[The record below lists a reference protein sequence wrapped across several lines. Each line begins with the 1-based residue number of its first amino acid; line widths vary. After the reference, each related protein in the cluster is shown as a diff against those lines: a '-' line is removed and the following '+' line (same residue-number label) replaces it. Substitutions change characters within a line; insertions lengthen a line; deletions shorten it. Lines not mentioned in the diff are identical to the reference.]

1 MSVIGLDFGSHT
13 ASIALWFEE
22 KNSVDVIADDLGSR
36 TIPTSVAYRGD
47 EILTGSGAVSQQHK
61 NPSNTFEDVRT
72 LLIGQGG
79 ESSVNVPAL
88 EKEVTVQEL
97 SSHWFRNIHNQIKQQ
112 VGKVVRECVIS
123 LPDGVDEGAKQRLV
137 ESAQAGG
144 VRLKCMVG
152 DASAALLAYGF
163 DDASQLPAK
172 VAVVDIGWSSS
183 QVAIYDVSGGLF
195 FPQSAVSS
203 HEVSGKVVVQLMA
216 DHCAKDFQRKSK
228 MACTDSS
235 KSMMR
240 LRRECETAMKSMS
253 TGAEATIDIDSLFDG
268 VDYSSKLTRARFED
282 LISIPVVHLKKLV
295 DSAAAAAG
303 VEPAAITQICLAGG
317 LCAIPKVQSTIKAAF
332 PSAVVAKGRFEPAEA
347 QCIGAALH
355 GKHLLLQGLIDKA
368 PTVLAHAAYITQ
380 PIYISA
386 GAGGAPSCV
395 LPAGSVVPA
404 KRVLE
409 AAVPQAKGHFQVLV
423 GAPIPAP
430 PAAAGGK
437 SLVSFMSAAF
447 GGAGSAAVT
456 DTNAVGEVVF
466 ALPADVAAAI
476 PDGGAPVTV
485 TVAVSKEAGLT
496 VEVVAEDGAVLA
508 SLQIPSA

>member
-13 ASIALWFEE
+13 GSIALWFEE

-47 EILTGSGAVSQQHK
+47 EVLTGSGAVSQQHK
-61 NPSNTFEDVRT
+61 NPSNTFEDVRA
-72 LLIGQGG
+72 LLVGQSGG
-79 ESSVNVPAL
+79 DAVNVPAL

-123 LPDGVDEGAKQRLV
+123 LPEGFDEGAKQRLV

-144 VRLKCMVG
+144 VRLKCMIG

-195 FPQSAVSS
+195 FPQGSATSQDI
-203 HEVSGKVVVQLMA
+203 SGKVVVQLMA

-253 TGAEATIDIDSLFDG
+253 TGAEATIDIDSLFEG

-295 DSAAAAAG
+295 ESAAAAAG
-303 VEPAAITQICLAGG
+303 VEPAAVTQICLAGG

-332 PSAVVAKGRFEPAEA
+332 PSAAFAKGRFEPAEA

-368 PTVLAHAAYITQ
+368 PTGLAHAAYITQ
-380 PIYISA
+380 PIYLST
-386 GAGGAPSCV
+386 GAGGVPACV

-404 KRVLE
+404 KVAVK

-423 GAPIPAP
+423 GAPLPAP
-430 PAAAGGK
+430 PAAAGK

-456 DTNAVGEVVF
+456 DANAVGEVVF

-476 PDGGAPVTV
+476 PADGAPVTV
-485 TVAVSKEAGLT
+485 TVAVSKEAGLA
-496 VEVVAEDGAVLA
+496 VEVVAEDGTVLA